1 MASQVPAGNPP
12 SVPDPFGPLQQL
24 VSRIDSES
32 RAQEVIDKARDLNAE
47 ERQLLV
53 DVLSTTL
60 NRSKILSK
68 RHAYAWLSLIKIALS
83 ARVFA
88 WNRIVKS
95 EHAVKGSLNGPIY
108 RIRISYHYI
117 FLESEEHPY
126 FVSPY
131 TSNVKIC
138 DHAQVLTGDQRSLLI
153 SDVADGLCYLHQL
166 HIVHGQLNPV
176 RALSVSFPFPAER
189 GGNKQNTIMIS
200 NDGRALITD
209 LDATSQEQ
217 GSNWSTIRY
226 AAPELLL
233 HDDSRPTKATD
244 AWAFACLG
252 HEVLSGKVPF
262 FQFAGDHIVSAAIA
276 REEKPARPGQEGRGG
291 DPIRD
296 TVWNLLLRCWEY
308 EAEERPK
315 LQEILLHMHAED
327 NRPKQKLMNR
337 LDPLE
342 TSGTID
348 LKAAKMIL
356 KQTLGPHQSS
366 PLKIPEHLRDTV
378 SLLVRDS
385 EALDTTTVAANKL
398 TREDTQILVDL
409 IELVI
414 KDLPHLPFSNLLGKL
429 LQNIMALTY
438 IVPQYYRVNDVGY
451 DSTSLVS
458 ENDWAKMYDGKGHKF
473 RVCVVKEQYTPLFVE
488 HMTFWANASHR
499 NLLPFRG
506 VFYEGPTELPRLCL
520 VLPYSENG
528 TLEDYA
534 PTLPQKS
541 RMLLISDVLNGMAYL
556 NDSLC
561 LSIWVTGDT
570 VLISNEG
577 RAIIVSFGIDIAFR
591 QRNESTLWLY
601 NNRFLPSPAINQ
613 SGVKCTIWSLGCLSY
628 QVLSRKLP
636 YYQCLDEEV
645 QKKISEGEPLRRPDR
660 SDDEI
665 DEIDDKAW
673 NLITKCC
680 TPNPGKQPDFLQ
692 IQAMFTDM
700 EIEEDRRPSLR
711 LTPLTEMQA
720 LRSRP
725 EVDFD
730 RAETLL
736 NHIQAELLRKPLSR
750 LIENHTRDVAA
761 AVIELAQDDIHVVV
775 DFLDRALKEIL
786 SIAEERNRVLAI
798 LCRITSSTF
807 IFPQRFELKRIK
819 HGPRRL
825 INEGRCAAVYQETDP
840 TICLKKMKRTPWI
853 KEVILWAHSS
863 HPNVLP
869 FLGVILEG
877 QKDSLQPCL
886 VSPFMKNGNLR
897 DYAARFP
904 QKSRLPLISDV
915 VDGLHYLHNLGVVH
929 GDLKGE
935 NVLISDEGRGLI
947 ADFGTSHINTVS
959 AATGSLSSTTLRF
972 SAPETVLGNEKP
984 TKQFDIWSLGC
995 LFYAVRPLSLIR
1007 TTHPHGSSPTG
1018 TFAKIPI
1025 LPVSIIVMA
1034 ALARK
1039 ELPKRPGLTDDE
1051 GEDEDEFDWDDDIEQ
1066 DYDAINDQAW
1076 SLIMEC
1082 CSPEPEDRPNIVGVQ
1097 ELVVDMKICDDRPA
1111 FKAVPSA
1118 EILKLRVDPKINL
1131 TRVEELFDQVQDIYE
1146 ILGNGLNTVA
1156 LLTES

>member
-1 MASQVPAGNPP
+1 MASQAPAENT
-12 SVPDPFGPLQQL
+12 SNDSNSFAPLQELISQ
-24 VSRIDSES
+24 IDSES
-32 RAQEVIDKARDLNAE
+32 RARELVEKAGELKAE

-53 DVLSTTL
+53 DVLSVASPLPSIHLVGIFNLLEGHLRDYGTVQASCTCVVL
-60 NRSKILSK
+60 PYQNCITYSDSPAPFKVLRQIDSNTPAIYNERLIEWTHLSHPNILPL
-68 RHAYAWLSLIKIALS
+68 YATFSESNGLRLVSPHTSNIKICEYAREIPS
-83 ARVFA
+83 DQRVF
-88 WNRIVKS
+88 S
-95 EHAVKGSLNGPIY
+95 
-108 RIRISYHYI
+108 
-117 FLESEEHPY
+117 
-126 FVSPY
+126 
-131 TSNVKIC
+131 
-138 DHAQVLTGDQRSLLI
+138 I

-166 HIVHGQLNPV
+166 NIVHGQLSPV
-176 RALSVSFPFPAER
+176 RALSVSLPFPAER
-189 GGNKQNTIMIS
+189 GRNKQNAIIIS

-209 LDATSQEQ
+209 LDATCQEQ
-217 GSNWSTIRY
+217 GSNLSTIRY
-226 AAPELLL
+226 AAPELFL

-244 AWAFACLG
+244 SWAFACLA

-262 FQFAGDHIVSAAIA
+262 SQFAKDIIVPAAIE

-315 LQEILLHMHAED
+315 LQEILLHMHVED
-327 NRPKQKLMNR
+327 NRPKQKLKIR

-414 KDLPHLPFSNLLGKL
+414 KDLRHLPFSNLLRKL
-429 LQNIMALTY
+429 LQNIMVLTY
-438 IVPQYYRVNDVGY
+438 IVPQYYRVNGVGY

-561 LSIWVTGDT
+561 LSVWVTGDT
-570 VLISNEG
+570 VLVSNEG
-577 RAIIVSFGIDIAFR
+577 RAIIVSFGIDIALR

-601 NNRFLPSPAINQ
+601 NYRFLPSPAVNE
-613 SGVKCTIWSLGCLSY
+613 SGVKHTIWSLGCLSY

-680 TPNPGKQPDFLQ
+680 TPNPGEQPDFLQ

-700 EIEEDRRPSLR
+700 EMEEDRRPSLR
-711 LTPLTEMQA
+711 LTSLTEMQA

-995 LFYAVRPLSLIR
+995 LFYEVRPLSLIR
-1007 TTHPHGSSPTG
+1007 TTHPHGSPRQALSRQSPYYQYG
-1018 TFAKIPI
+1018 
-1025 LPVSIIVMA
+1025 LDVQVMA

-1039 ELPKRPGLTDDE
+1039 ELPKRPGFTDDE
-1051 GEDEDEFDWDDDIEQ
+1051 GEDEDEFDWDGDIKQ

-1076 SLIMEC
+1076 SLIMKC
-1082 CSPEPEDRPNIVGVQ
+1082 CSPEPEDRPNI
-1097 ELVVDMKICDDRPA
+1097 LFLA
-1111 FKAVPSA
+1111 
-1118 EILKLRVDPKINL
+1118 LK
-1131 TRVEELFDQVQDIYE
+1131 F
-1146 ILGNGLNTVA
+1146 
-1156 LLTES
+1156 